1 MSPRMT
7 GHFVESTVRL
17 RRKTRNFYNG
27 EKFRRTRKEL
37 IMSPK
42 MTGHFVVKRTVGL
55 KRTWEL
61 LMRSSISKKKYALG
75 AYEFRT
81 PSPHGKYSYTIIS
94 FLKAY

>member
-1 MSPRMT
+1 MVKSSV
-7 GHFVESTVRL
+7 GL
-17 RRKTRNFYNG
+17 
-27 EKFRRTRKEL
+27 RKEL

-61 LMRSSISKKKYALG
+61 LMRVPYLKRYALG

-81 PSPHGKYSYTIIS
+81 PSPHGKYSYTIIL
-94 FLKAY
+94 FLNVY